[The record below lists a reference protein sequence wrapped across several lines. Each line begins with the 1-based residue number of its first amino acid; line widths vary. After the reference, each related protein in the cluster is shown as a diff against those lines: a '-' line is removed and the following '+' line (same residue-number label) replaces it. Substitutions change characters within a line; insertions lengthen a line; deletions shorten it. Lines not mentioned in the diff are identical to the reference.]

1 LSKLV
6 PQDPD
11 DGPAEALLRG
21 MHEDSTRIEFG
32 MEGLP
37 RGWVSVSLSCIAQIN
52 PSKPKKDLLPDNLE
66 VSFVPMKNVSEMT
79 GVVDLSKTRKYHQVR
94 QGYTYFAN
102 DDIIF
107 AKITPCMENGKVA
120 VASELKNGIGFGSTE
135 FHVIR
140 LMNNLSRKFYF
151 FYLIQNDFRKMA
163 ALKMKGTAGQLR
175 VPTNLLEMTLVPL
188 PPLAEQRRIVSKIE
202 SILARIDACRQ
213 KLLALQER
221 TQSGQVSLAAL
232 RDSVLKQAFEGRL
245 VPQDPDDEPAEV
257 LLRRMH
263 GDSKDAIFEK
273 RNLPKGWAL
282 TKLMTITDYVQKIN
296 PKETPDKWYYYCD
309 IDSIDNSKQQIL
321 NPKYI
326 VGSDAPSRARQLLKT
341 NDILFSTVRTYLKN
355 IAIVSS
361 DLEGHL
367 ASTGFCVIRSKINS
381 RLVFYYVQT
390 KRFLDSLNRV
400 QRGTSYPAVRNNDV
414 VNMIIPIP
422 PAQRAT
428 PHRLQARINPF
439 RD

>member
-1 LSKLV
+1 LSRLA

-11 DGPAEALLRG
+11 GEPEEVLLRG
-21 MHEDSTRIEFG
+21 IYGDSKDAMFEKG
-32 MEGLP
+32 NLP
-37 RGWVSVSLSCIAQIN
+37 KGWVETDLQNCTDILDNKRIPINLSERN
-52 PSKPKKDLLPDNLE
+52 K
-66 VSFVPMKNVSEMT
+66 
-79 GVVDLSKTRKYHQVR
+79 R
-94 QGYTYFAN
+94 QGKIPYYGATGQAGWIDGY
-102 DDIIF
+102 IF
-107 AKITPCMENGKVA
+107 DE
-120 VASELKNGIGFGSTE
+120 ELVLLGEDGVPFLDHSKN
-135 FHVIR
+135 
-140 LMNNLSRKFYF
+140 KA
-151 FYLIQNDFRKMA
+151 YLILGKSWVNNHAHVLRAISTVLSNKFLHYFLNQFNYHGFVTGTTR
-163 ALKMKGTAGQLR
+163 LKLNQSQMKTIPVLI
-175 VPTNLLEMTLVPL
+175 
-188 PPLAEQRRIVSKIE
+188 PPINEQHRIVSKIE

-361 DLEGHL
+361 DLEGHAVEKQVNNSL
-367 ASTGFCVIRSKINS
+367 VRLGQLKQSVLRKAFEGKLVQQDPNDEPASILLEKI
-381 RLVFYYVQT
+381 
-390 KRFLDSLNRV
+390 KRQGSDTRVKDKFVNLSHKLGQNR
-400 QRGTSYPAVRNNDV
+400 
-414 VNMIIPIP
+414 
-422 PAQRAT
+422 
-428 PHRLQARINPF
+428 F
-439 RD
+439 